1 MINILDGFVVVNQNS
16 KDISD
21 KVKEVL
27 ATNRKQ
33 MPLERFA
40 TEVTKRVGFP
50 AFDVV
55 DARNKVKIETYRK
68 SGFTFYRLEN
78 EIVHEI

>member
-1 MINILDGFVVVNQNS
+1 MDVVDGFVVINQNS
-16 KDISD
+16 KSIAD
-21 KVKEVL
+21 KIKEVL
-27 ATNRKQ
+27 ATNSMQ

-50 AFDVV
+50 AFDMV

-78 EIVHEI
+78 EIVYEI